1 MLDLQNNF
9 WVKTFIQF
17 ENWTF
22 ILVINPFLIAFSF
35 SKDFEIDT
43 VVQYDMDDMW
53 YSYYSQVEDAIL
65 AFVIGNQQSI
75 KDIRKKYKDI
85 KEFRENDVPY
95 NIAVNN
101 SDLKEENR
109 NNIVPVEEYSKLEKN
124 WRVKF
129 LKHQS

>member
-1 MLDLQNNF
+1 M
-9 WVKTFIQF
+9 
-17 ENWTF
+17 
-22 ILVINPFLIAFSF
+22 AFSF

-43 VVQYDMDDMW
+43 VVQYDIDDMW

-75 KDIRKKYKDI
+75 KDIRKIYKDI